1 MRDIFY
7 AIVAVALLLLVVIW
21 YLANILSTLKSFRQ
35 SGQEPSDGRKQQMDN
50 LTFKDMR

>member
-1 MRDIFY
+1 MRDIFF

-21 YLANILSTLKSFRQ
+21 QLSNILNTLKSFR
-35 SGQEPSDGRKQQMDN
+35 PSAHEQADAKKKRMDN